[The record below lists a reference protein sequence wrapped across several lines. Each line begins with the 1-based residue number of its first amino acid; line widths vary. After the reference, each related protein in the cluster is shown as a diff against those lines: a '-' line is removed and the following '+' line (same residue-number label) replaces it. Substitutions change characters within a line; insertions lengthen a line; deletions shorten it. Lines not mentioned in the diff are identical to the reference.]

1 MTVNEISSCI
11 TSRCMHSFLAA
22 LRAEGDQKGLSGS
35 RKEERPVG
43 GPALVS
49 LACDYR

>member
-22 LRAEGDQKGLSGS
+22 LCGEGDQKGLSGS

-49 LACDYR
+49 LACNYR